1 MSRHM
6 YLSLAL
12 HNHQP
17 VGNFEWVFEKGYRE
31 AYLPLIEALERH
43 PTVRLALHYSGPLRD
58 WLATEHPELLE
69 RIGALV
75 ARGQVEMM
83 TGAYYEPILVALPDA
98 DKAGQIAKLTQA
110 VREDFGYEPTGFWLA
125 ERVWEP
131 HLAKSLAEAG
141 IEYTI
146 VDDTHFKY
154 AGLDDEDLFG
164 YYVTEEQGYAL
175 KIFATSKHL
184 RYVIPWGTVE
194 EVMDWLRAQADDV
207 EAGLSP
213 CPKVA
218 VMGDDGEKFGLWPGT
233 HAHCWERGW
242 MEEFFQAVEA
252 NTDWLTL
259 IPPGEYAA
267 RFPSLGRV
275 YLPTASYD
283 EMSEWSLPPSL
294 AGQIVRIKH
303 QLEEEG
309 RRDILRFIK
318 GGFWR
323 SFQVKYDEVNTMH
336 KKMLWVSRKVREAMG
351 KESTSNESTSNESM
365 SNELTS
371 NETLGDSS
379 PISSL
384 LVARDHLWAGQ
395 CNCPYWH
402 GVFGG
407 IYLFHIR
414 AANFAHLI
422 RAERMADQV
431 LHPEGKWV
439 EWKAT
444 DFDKDGSDELLLTS
458 DAQALYI
465 DLPAGGALF
474 EWDWR
479 ARDYNLLNTMTRRPE
494 GYHQELQEA
503 VAQGRAVLASQ
514 VGELES
520 IHTELVRVK
529 EWGLEEKL
537 LYDWYRR
544 GSLIDHL
551 FPASTTLEEFY
562 RCQYQ
567 ELGDFVSQPYQYEV
581 QEYPGGLEVKLW
593 RDGVQV
599 PLRIEKRLTLK
610 PGSAELEVAYALTNT
625 GAQPLTARFGVETN
639 WGLLGG
645 DGEGSYYE
653 AGYQLLPLASK
664 GELGG
669 VARLLI
675 VSRPLHM
682 EIEVSLSPDATLWRF
697 PIETISNSDAGF
709 ERTYQGSCLLAHWP
723 LELEPSATWHA
734 ELRFHLGSGDN

>member
-1 MSRHM
+1 MARHIF
-6 YLSLAL
+6 LAL
-12 HNHQP
+12 AFHNHQP
-17 VGNFEWVFEKGYRE
+17 VGNFDWVFERGYQQ
-31 AYLPLIEALERH
+31 AYLPMIEALERH
-43 PTVRLALHYSGPLRD
+43 PIVRLALHYSGPLRD
-58 WLATEHPELLE
+58 WLAAERPELLE
-69 RIGALV
+69 RIAALV

-98 DKAGQIAKLTQA
+98 DKAGQIARLTQA
-110 VREDFGYEPTGFWLA
+110 VGEDFGYEPIGAWLA

-131 HLAKSLAEAG
+131 HLPKSLADAG

-154 AGLDDEDLFG
+154 VGLGDEDLLG
-164 YYVTEEQGYAL
+164 YYVTEEQGYTL
-175 KIFATSKHL
+175 RIFATSKYL

-194 EVMDWLRAQADDV
+194 EVIDWLQSQAD
-207 EAGLSP
+207 EGGQN
-213 CPKVA
+213 VA

-233 HAHCWERGW
+233 HAHCWAKGW
-242 MEEFFQAVEA
+242 MEEFFQAAEA
-252 NTDWLTL
+252 NVDWLTL
-259 IPPGEYAA
+259 VPPGEYVA

-283 EMSEWSLPPSL
+283 EMGEWSLPASL
-294 AGQIVRIKH
+294 AGHIVQIKH

-309 RRDILRFIK
+309 RQDILRYVR

-323 SFQVKYDEVNTMH
+323 SFQVKYGEVNTLH
-336 KKMLWVSRKVREAMG
+336 KKMLWVSDKVHAMPQGEAAG
-351 KESTSNESTSNESM
+351 CPDPKEEALD
-365 SNELTS
+365 EL
-371 NETLGDSS
+371 
-379 PISSL
+379 
-384 LVARDHLWAGQ
+384 WQGQ

-422 RAERMADQV
+422 RAERMADRA
-431 LHPEGKWV
+431 LHPEERWV
-439 EWKAT
+439 EWEVT
-444 DFDKDGSDELLLTS
+444 DFDRDGQDELVLTS
-458 DAQALYI
+458 DAQALAI
-465 DLPAGGALF
+465 DLPAGGSLL

-479 ARDYNLLNTMTRRPE
+479 AGDYNLLNTMTRRPE

-514 VGELES
+514 IGELES
-520 IHTELVRVK
+520 IHTTLVRVK

-562 RCQYQ
+562 RCQYS
-567 ELGDFVSQPYQYEV
+567 ELGDFVDQPYQYAVE
-581 QEYPGGLEVKLW
+581 EHSEGLEVKLD
-593 RDGVQV
+593 RDGHLWQGEGRG
-599 PLRIEKRLTLK
+599 PLRIEKRLALK
-610 PGSAELEVAYALTNT
+610 PGATDLAVTYELTNT
-625 GAQPLTARFGVETN
+625 GTQPVTARFGVETN
-639 WGLLGG
+639 WGILGG
-645 DGEGSYYE
+645 DGGGASYE
-653 AGYQLLPLASK
+653 VGQQLFPLASK

-675 VSRPLHM
+675 ASRPLEM
-682 EIEVSLSPDATLWRF
+682 EIKIAFSRDAVLWRF
-697 PIETISNSDAGF
+697 PIETVSNSDAGF
-709 ERTYQGSCLLAHWP
+709 ERAYQGSCLLAHWP
-723 LELEPSATWHA
+723 LELKPGEDWSV
-734 ELRFHLGSGDN
+734 ELYFVLPER

>member
-1 MSRHM
+1 MAKHIH
-6 YLSLAL
+6 LAL
-12 HNHQP
+12 AFHNHQP
-17 VGNFEWVFEKGYRE
+17 VGNFDWVFEKGYDE
-31 AYLPLIEALERH
+31 AYLPMIEALERH
-43 PTVRLALHYSGPLRD
+43 PIVRLALHYSGPLRD
-58 WLATEHPELLE
+58 WLAAERPELLE
-69 RIGALV
+69 RIAALV

-83 TGAYYEPILVALPDA
+83 SGAYYEPILVALPDA

-110 VREDFGYEPTGFWLA
+110 VRKDFGHEPSGAWLA

-131 HLAKSLAEAG
+131 HLAKPLAEAG
-141 IEYTI
+141 IEYTV
-146 VDDTHFKY
+146 VDDAHFKY
-154 AGLDDEDLFG
+154 VGLGDEDLFG
-164 YYVTEEQGYAL
+164 YYVTEEQGCTL
-175 KIFATSKHL
+175 KIFATSRYL

-194 EVMDWLRAQADDV
+194 EVIDWLRAQAD
-207 EAGLSP
+207 EGGR
-213 CPKVA
+213 KVA

-233 HAHCWERGW
+233 HAHCWEKGW
-242 MEEFFQAVEA
+242 MEEFFQAAEA
-252 NTDWLTL
+252 NADWLTL

-275 YLPTASYD
+275 YLPAASYD
-283 EMSEWSLPPSL
+283 EMSEWSLPASL
-294 AGQIVRIKH
+294 ADQIVRIKH

-309 RRDILRFIK
+309 RRDILRFIR

-336 KKMLWVSRKVREAMG
+336 KKMLWVSAKVHTMPQGEARA
-351 KESTSNESTSNESM
+351 EALD
-365 SNELTS
+365 EL
-371 NETLGDSS
+371 
-379 PISSL
+379 
-384 LVARDHLWAGQ
+384 WQGQ

-422 RAERMADQV
+422 RAERMADEA
-431 LHPEGKWV
+431 LHHEGKWV
-439 EWKAT
+439 EWEAT

-503 VAQGRAVLASQ
+503 VAQGKAVLASQ

-520 IHTELVRVK
+520 IHTALVRVK
-529 EWGLEEKL
+529 EWGLEGKL
-537 LYDWYRR
+537 LYDWYPRR
-544 GSLIDHL
+544 SLIDHL

-562 RCQYQ
+562 RCQYS
-567 ELGDFVSQPYQYEV
+567 ELGDFVDQPYQYAVE
-581 QEYPGGLEVKLW
+581 ERPARLEVELG
-593 RDGVQV
+593 RDGHLWQGGGHT
-599 PLRIEKRLTLK
+599 PLRIEKRLALK
-610 PGSAELEVAYALTNT
+610 LGSSDLAVTYTLTNT
-625 GAQPLTARFGVETN
+625 GTQPLAARFGVETN
-639 WGLLGG
+639 WGILGG

-653 AGYQLLPLASK
+653 MGQQLFPLASK

-669 VARLLI
+669 VGRLLI
-675 VSRPLHM
+675 VSRPLGM
-682 EIEVSLSPDATLWRF
+682 KIKVAFSRDAALWRF
-697 PIETISNSDAGF
+697 PIETVSNSDAGF
-709 ERTYQGSCLLAHWP
+709 ERAYQGSCLLAHWP
-723 LELEPSATWHA
+723 LELGPGDDWSV
-734 ELRFHLGSGDN
+734 ELCFVYE